1 MTWIGIKMLMGDRG
15 KYVGMIIGIAFA
27 SLLISQQASIFCGLM
42 LRTSSQIRDVHGAE
56 IWVMDPSLQ
65 FVDDIKPLS
74 DNDIYRVRGVPGVK
88 WAVRLYK
95 ELNRAKLPEGN
106 YQQVLL
112 LGIDDATMVGAPRT
126 MLMGSVE
133 DLKQPDTVIV
143 DDAGY
148 DQLWPGEPL
157 RLGREF
163 EMNDHRAVLVGICR
177 TSRTFMTF
185 PVLYS
190 RFSQAM
196 NYARPDREIVS
207 FVLADPQPDVDP
219 REVCRRIEEQT
230 GLRAQTRQ
238 DFAWSTLWY
247 FMKVTAIPVNFGL
260 TVILGF
266 IVGTAVCALTFHM
279 FTVDNL
285 RQFGTLKALGT
296 SNARIVWMILQQ
308 AMLVGLIGFGLGIG
322 ATAIF
327 GEAVKGAQ
335 KLAFLM
341 PWQVFAGTGLAVVL
355 MLLISSIFSVRKV
368 LVLQP
373 VVVFQG
379 A

>member
-1 MTWIGIKMLMGDRG
+1 MLMGDRG
-15 KYVGMIIGIAFA
+15 KYVGMIIGIAFS

-74 DNDIYRVRGVPGVK
+74 DNDVYRVRGVPGVK

-95 ELNRAKLPEGN
+95 ELNRAKMPEGN

-112 LGIDDATMVGAPRT
+112 LGIDDATMVGAPRD
-126 MLMGSVE
+126 MVLGSVE
-133 DLKQPDTVIV
+133 DLKKPDTIIV

-148 DQLWPGEPL
+148 DQLWPGEPY
-157 RLGREF
+157 RLGRTF

-185 PVLYS
+185 PVLYA

-207 FVLADPQPDVDP
+207 FVLADPEAGIEP

-230 GLRAQTRQ
+230 GLRALTRQ
-238 DFAWSTLWY
+238 DFAWVTLIY
-247 FMKVTAIPVNFGL
+247 FMKVTAIPVNFGM
-260 TVILGF
+260 TVLLGF

-285 RQFGTLKALGT
+285 KQFGTLKALGT
-296 SNARIVWMILQQ
+296 SNARIVGMILQQ
-308 AMLVGLIGFGLGIG
+308 AALVGVVGFGLGIG

-341 PWQVFAGTGLAVVL
+341 PWQVLAGTGVSVVL
-355 MLLISSIFSVRKV
+355 MLAISSMFSIRRV